1 MSPFSLCW
9 FILLSLLVNL
19 NLVFSC
25 PKNWILINSKCF
37 LINKAP
43 DSYVNNLNLC
53 KKQGAFLVHD
63 LNLNDLERL
72 SRFIEKS
79 AWIGHQTNFTLGQPG
94 KFENNCIY
102 LNKKEGILFNERCQ
116 NEHAQLCYKQ
126 SILDTGEEDNNE
138 VANPLERLF
147 SSGQTVTRRGLS
159 LRKKLFR
166 FGKKNKTSYKLEMI
180 NQSMNKIESELSSL
194 KRQLKQIS
202 KEKWP

>member
-1 MSPFSLCW
+1 MSPFSLCC
-9 FILLSLLVNL
+9 FILLLFVNV
-19 NLVFSC
+19 NFVFSC

-37 LINKAP
+37 LINKTP
-43 DSYVNNLNLC
+43 NTYMNNLNHC

-63 LNLNDLERL
+63 LNLNDIERL
-72 SRFIEKS
+72 SRFIDKS
-79 AWIGHQTNFTLGQPG
+79 AWIGHQTNFTLGQSG

-126 SILDTGEEDNNE
+126 SLLDTGEEDNNE
-138 VANPLERLF
+138 VVNPLERLF
-147 SSGQTVTRRGLS
+147 SSSQTVKRRGLS

-166 FGKKNKTSYKLEMI
+166 FGKKNKTSHKLEMI